1 MRGRKIG
8 LREVRGLAPGQ
19 TVWDTSVAGF
29 GVRRQRT
36 EVVSYVLIYRTR
48 EGRQRWHTI
57 GRHGSPW
64 TPETARVE
72 AQRLLGLVAGGA
84 DPAAAKRAV
93 RHAATVSDLCDL
105 YLKDAEAGRLL
116 TRRKST
122 KKASTLL
129 IDRGRIERHI
139 KPLIGSMKITAVTQ
153 QDIDNFMHDVAVGKT
168 AGKTK
173 TGKKRGLARVRGGRG
188 AASRAVG
195 LLGGIFTYAV
205 RRRMRPDNPVH
216 GVLRF
221 ADGKR
226 ERRLTNAEYA
236 ALGEAL
242 QRAQA
247 AGFWPPALA
256 AIRFLALTGWRR
268 NEALELR
275 WEEVDLSRRTARL
288 IDTKTGRS
296 MRPLSHAAC
305 EMVRQMSVRSGEFVF
320 PATRGEGYLVG
331 FKKMWPRIMKLG
343 GLPSDVTPN
352 VLRHSFIS
360 LADEL
365 GYSDATIGALVGH
378 KGRTITSRY
387 THSADAVLLIAANA
401 VANRTAELMGD
412 DATVSMDVADTKG
425 ANCAGMTIV

>member
-1 MRGRKIG
+1 MAGRKIG
-8 LREVRGLAPGQ
+8 LREVRALQPDQ
-19 TVWDTSVAGF
+19 TIWDSTVAGF
-29 GVRRQRT
+29 GARRQRS
-36 EVVSYVLIYRTR
+36 EVVSYLLIYRTN

-64 TPETARVE
+64 TPETARAE
-72 AQRLLGLVAGGA
+72 AQRLLGLVVGGA
-84 DPAAAKRAV
+84 DPAATKKAV
-93 RHAATVSDLCDL
+93 RQAATVSELCDL

-116 TRRKST
+116 TRRKSA

-139 KPLIGSMKITAVTQ
+139 KPLIGTMKLTVITQ
-153 QDIDNFMHDVAVGKT
+153 EDIDNFMHDVASGKT

-173 TGKKRGLARVRGGRG
+173 TAKKRGLARVRGGKG

-216 GVLRF
+216 GVIRF
-221 ADGKR
+221 ADGKL
-226 ERRLTNAEYA
+226 ERRLTETEYS
-236 ALGEAL
+236 ALGDAL
-242 QRAQA
+242 QKAEI
-247 AGFWPPALA
+247 AGVWAPAIA

-268 NEALELR
+268 NEALDLR
-275 WEEVDLSRRTARL
+275 WDDIDLDRRTAKL
-288 IDTKTGRS
+288 PDTKTGRS

-305 EMVRQMSVRSGEFVF
+305 DVLSHTTVRSAAGLVF
-320 PATRGEGYLVG
+320 PATRGDGPLVG
-331 FKKMWPRIMKLG
+331 FKKMWPRIIKLG
-343 GLPSDVTPN
+343 QLPSDVTPN
-352 VLRHSFIS
+352 VLRHSFVS

-387 THSADAVLLIAANA
+387 THSADAVLLAAA
-401 VANRTAELMGD
+401 DRVADRTAELMGQTRD
-412 DATVSMDVADTKG
+412 DSIVLPILRTR
-425 ANCAGMTIV
+425 MTR

>member
-1 MRGRKIG
+1 
-8 LREVRGLAPGQ
+8 
-19 TVWDTSVAGF
+19 
-29 GVRRQRT
+29 
-36 EVVSYVLIYRTR
+36 
-48 EGRQRWHTI
+48 
-57 GRHGSPW
+57 
-64 TPETARVE
+64 
-72 AQRLLGLVAGGA
+72 
-84 DPAAAKRAV
+84 
-93 RHAATVSDLCDL
+93 
-105 YLKDAEAGRLL
+105 
-116 TRRKST
+116 
-122 KKASTLL
+122 
-129 IDRGRIERHI
+129 
-139 KPLIGSMKITAVTQ
+139 MKITAVTQ